1 MSANP
6 ISPPPISAS
15 GSTIVVHFL
24 MLAATFLVA
33 TSFPVVAAITGAL
46 DSAVLTFVRF
56 LLATLL
62 FAPLVALRYGLVRP
76 GLRDLLRYSVLSI
89 LLVTFFWCMF
99 ASLRLTTPLNTAALF
114 ALNPVITAVIAAVL
128 LRERMLLPARMALPL
143 GSFGAIWVVFRGDS
157 SAMMAFQI
165 GTGDLMFLAG
175 TIALAAYSVLVKL
188 LHRGEPMA
196 RMTLW
201 ILATGSVWLFLLSLP
216 GIGSVRWDEV
226 SGKVWAGIAY
236 LSVFTTIVTFFV
248 FQLSTTRIGP
258 TRVVSYTFLN
268 PALVILIGLLLGEG
282 MPPPSTWPGVVMVLG
297 ATFVLQSDPS
307 IWRRYLGT
315 RGTPEVQS

>member
-165 GTGDLMFLAG
+165 GTGDLMFLA
-175 TIALAAYSVLVKL
+175 
-188 LHRGEPMA
+188 
-196 RMTLW
+196 
-201 ILATGSVWLFLLSLP
+201 
-216 GIGSVRWDEV
+216 
-226 SGKVWAGIAY
+226 
-236 LSVFTTIVTFFV
+236 
-248 FQLSTTRIGP
+248 
-258 TRVVSYTFLN
+258 
-268 PALVILIGLLLGEG
+268 
-282 MPPPSTWPGVVMVLG
+282 
-297 ATFVLQSDPS
+297 
-307 IWRRYLGT
+307 
-315 RGTPEVQS
+315 